1 MAPAGKG
8 MTMAN
13 TMTYGAGARVGEGS
27 GWLARVR
34 KGLADYRRYRA
45 TLDELGGLNDREPQ
59 DLGLSRGSIR
69 DVARESVY
77 G

>member
-1 MAPAGKG
+1 MK
-8 MTMAN
+8 MAN

-34 KGLADYRRYRA
+34 KALADYRRYLA
-45 TLDELGGLNDREPQ
+45 TLDELNALNDRELQ
-59 DLGLSRGSIR
+59 DLGLSRHSIR